1 VAVRRAQVGQLR
13 GVMSQ
18 RGGGRKAGW
27 PMGWRV
33 ARRQAGDKFARLNF
47 LSLSAGE
54 LGRVAATRAS
64 EEASSPLEADAAA
77 SAHLGSAPLIAAGRT
92 ARVAQSSSTSRARL
106 ALLAGR
112 FRFQS
117 SGGAR

>member
-47 LSLSAGE
+47 LSLSLPVNSAE
-54 LGRVAATRAS
+54 WRQLERAKRRAVHS
-64 EEASSPLEADAAA
+64 RQTQRLQ
-77 SAHLGSAPLIAAGRT
+77 LT
-92 ARVAQSSSTSRARL
+92 WARRR
-106 ALLAGR
+106 
-112 FRFQS
+112 
-117 SGGAR
+117 